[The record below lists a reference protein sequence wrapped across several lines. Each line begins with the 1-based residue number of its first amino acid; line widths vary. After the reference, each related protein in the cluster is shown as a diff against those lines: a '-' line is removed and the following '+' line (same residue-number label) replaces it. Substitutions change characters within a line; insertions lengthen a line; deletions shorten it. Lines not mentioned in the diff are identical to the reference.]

1 MVCFE
6 FRLFLVSHSH
16 SRSGCFFLELF
27 ARSAW
32 FFDQLITWCVIS
44 FLITQYHLSMLLRLV
59 HFIFFTRIQDRYHV
73 FGTGQWPNKKYAI
86 VKEQFYKVDIPV
98 AVDPQRVLAWRV
110 VSWNCAF
117 SMRARSIW
125 SFMACFSLELGNM
138 RSYICAHQR
147 PLFSW

>member
-6 FRLFLVSHSH
+6 FRLFLVSYSY

-73 FGTGQWPNKKYAI
+73 FGTGQWPNKKICHCQRAI
-86 VKEQFYKVDIPV
+86 LQ
-98 AVDPQRVLAWRV
+98 
-110 VSWNCAF
+110 SWYPSGSGSTEGAGMKGSVMELCIF
-117 SMRARSIW
+117 HARTKH
-125 SFMACFSLELGNM
+125 LELYG
-138 RSYICAHQR
+138 
-147 PLFSW
+147 LFFIRIREYALLYMCTPKTSL